1 MGGTDVVLKSTEDL
15 FEEVLNVCKEC
26 GTIIQEEPKN
36 RFASQNTDLMWLLS
50 FKEKKIKSSYL
61 IF

>member
-50 FKEKKIKSSYL
+50 FKEKK
-61 IF
+61 